1 MANEITVGLSLSV
14 NNNGTKGSK
23 QFTSKKGD
31 QSGAGAG
38 APGVVNVGTS
48 EETLDLSDYRYVI
61 LSNEDDTN
69 YVEYGF
75 ATTVYNCELPP
86 GGIPTLIKVKSGK
99 TLYWRANTA
108 ACDVDV
114 FGINA

>member
-1 MANEITVGLSLSV
+1 MADEITAALSV
-14 NNNGTKGSK
+14 SINNNGSKGSK
-23 QFTSKKGD
+23 SFTSKRGD
-31 QSGAGAG
+31 QSGSGSG
-38 APGVVNVGTS
+38 APGLVNVGTS
-48 EETLDLSDYRYVI
+48 EETLDLSDYRYII

-75 ATTVYNCELPP
+75 ATGVYNAELPP
-86 GGIPTLIKVKSGK
+86 GGIPTFLKVKSGK